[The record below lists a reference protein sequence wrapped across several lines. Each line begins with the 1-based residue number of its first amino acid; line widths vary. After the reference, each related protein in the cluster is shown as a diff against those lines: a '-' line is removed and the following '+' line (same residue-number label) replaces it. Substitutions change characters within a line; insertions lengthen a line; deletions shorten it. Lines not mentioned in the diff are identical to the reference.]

1 MTRDNTQIYNA
12 YVRAN
17 LPAGMTY
24 SELKARYTTNEENF
38 TSYSEAES
46 YQNYISK
53 NGYTTDFVMEV
64 AIALD
69 GDSFTIPCQ
78 DIGTFNAVI
87 DWGDGTTDTITAF
100 DAPELKHIYV
110 TAGTKTIKVSGTFT
124 NIRFN
129 NGGDKSKLL
138 SVMNLGIVGWQ
149 NLKNAFYGCN
159 NLNVFISGAT
169 DTNAVDEVVGMLRNC
184 ESLVFNQLT
193 TFNTTTC
200 TNFKNMFKGCTSIK
214 TLDVTNFDTSLSVDF
229 NSMFEGC
236 TNLNDINGVE
246 WFNIGG
252 LNGPNDLN
260 DFMTDVTL
268 PTARYDDL
276 LINWDAQA
284 VTNGQTVNFG
294 GSTYTGGGAAA
305 AARASLIAGDG
316 WVIADG
322 GIA

>member
-1 MTRDNTQIYNA
+1 MTNPTRIYNT

-24 SELKARYTTNEENF
+24 SRSKARYTTNEVNF
-38 TSYSEAES
+38 ASYSEAES

-64 AIALD
+64 LISND
-69 GDSFTIPCQ
+69 GDSFTIPCR

-87 DWGDGTTDTITAF
+87 DWGDGSTDTITTF
-100 DAPELKHIYV
+100 DAAALQHTYA

-124 NIRFN
+124 NIQFA
-129 NGGDKSKLL
+129 NGGDKSKVLG
-138 SVMNLGIVGWQ
+138 VMNLGIVGWE

-159 NLNVFISGAT
+159 NMDVFIAGAT
-169 DTNAVDEVVGMLRNC
+169 NTDSVDETVGMLRNC
-184 ESLVFNQLT
+184 STLGFTQLT

-200 TNFKNMFKGCTSIK
+200 TNFQNMFKGCGNLK
-214 TLDVTNFDTSLSVDF
+214 FLDLSSFNTGLSVDF
-229 NSMFEGC
+229 SSMFEGC
-236 TNLNDINGVE
+236 SNLTDINGVE
-246 WFNIGG
+246 WFDIQS

-260 DFMTDVTL
+260 DFMTDVTI

-316 WVIADG
+316 WVITDG

>member
-1 MTRDNTQIYNA
+1 MTRDNTQIYNT

-24 SELKARYTTNEENF
+24 SRSKARYTTNEENF
-38 TSYSEAES
+38 ASYSEAES

-64 AIALD
+64 LISND
-69 GDSFTIPCQ
+69 GDSFTIPCR

-87 DWGDGTTDTITAF
+87 DWGDGSTDTITTF
-100 DAPELKHIYV
+100 DAAALQHTYA

-124 NIRFN
+124 NIQFA
-129 NGGDKSKLL
+129 NGGDKSKVLG
-138 SVMNLGIVGWQ
+138 VMNLGIVGWE

-159 NLNVFISGAT
+159 NLDVFITGAT
-169 DTNAVDEVVGMLRNC
+169 DTHSVNELIGMLRNC
-184 ESLVFNQLT
+184 ESLVFAQLT
-193 TFNTTTC
+193 TLNTTTC
-200 TNFKNMFKGCTSIK
+200 TNFRNMFKGCTSVK
-214 TLDVTNFDTSLSVDF
+214 FLDVSSFSTRLSTDF
-229 NSMFEGC
+229 NSMFESC

-246 WFNIGG
+246 WFDIGS

-260 DFMTDVTL
+260 DFMTGVTI

>member
-1 MTRDNTQIYNA
+1 MTRDNTQIYNTF
-12 YVRAN
+12 VRAN

-24 SELKARYTTNEENF
+24 SRSKARYTTNEENF

-64 AIALD
+64 LISND
-69 GDSFTIPCQ
+69 GDSFTIPCR

-87 DWGDGTTDTITAF
+87 DWGDGSTDTITAF
-100 DAPELKHIYV
+100 DAPELQHNYV
-110 TAGTKTIKVSGTFT
+110 TAGVKTIKVSGTFT
-124 NIRFN
+124 NIQFT
-129 NGGDKSKLL
+129 NGGDRAKVLGVL
-138 SVMNLGIVGWQ
+138 NLGIVGWE

-159 NLNVFISGAT
+159 NMDVFIAGAT
-169 DTNAVDEVVGMLRNC
+169 NTHSVDETVGMLRNC
-184 ESLVFNQLT
+184 EALVFTQLT
-193 TFNTTTC
+193 TFNTTTT
-200 TNFKNMFKGCTSIK
+200 TNFQNMFKGCSSIK
-214 TLDVTNFDTSLSVDF
+214 FLDLSSFNTRLSVDF
-229 NSMFEGC
+229 SSMFEGC
-236 TNLNDINGVE
+236 SNLTDVNGVE
-246 WFNIGG
+246 WFDIQS

-260 DFMTDVTL
+260 DFMKDVTL

-284 VTNGQTVNFG
+284 VTNGQNVNFG

-316 WVIADG
+316 WAITDG